1 MRGIEA
7 DVKWCAIAVEESFDN
22 RSYCVVIAVVSLVRA
37 LVMGR
42 CSQLT
47 SLVIIGLFK
56 KLAKALES
64 LTMSHFLTTQ
74 KTLAVKALAL
84 PGGV

>member
-22 RSYCVVIAVVSLVRA
+22 RSYCVVIAIVSLVRA
-37 LVMGR
+37 MMMGR
-42 CSQLT
+42 CCYLT
-47 SLVIIGLFK
+47 SLAIIGLLK

-64 LTMSHFLTTQ
+64 LTMSHFITTQ
-74 KTLAVKALAL
+74 KTLAVNALAL